1 MYKYYTVGCAD
12 VEGVVGKT
20 VSGVEQIEGGR
31 VRLKFDDGSSLA
43 IDASSEDWRGG
54 GADLTFRAEGSVNTT
69 TPANSGDSCANCGTE
84 LWVKDEGRCPACG
97 GTES

>member
-1 MYKYYTVGCAD
+1 MYQYYTVGLTEA
-12 VEGVVGKT
+12 EGVVGRT
-20 VSGVEQIEGGR
+20 VSGVEDIKGGKVRISFEGGA
-31 VRLKFDDGSSLA
+31 SLV

-54 GADLTFRAEGSVNTT
+54 GADLTFSTEGPVSGVI
-69 TPANSGDSCANCGTE
+69 PASSDSCANCGTE